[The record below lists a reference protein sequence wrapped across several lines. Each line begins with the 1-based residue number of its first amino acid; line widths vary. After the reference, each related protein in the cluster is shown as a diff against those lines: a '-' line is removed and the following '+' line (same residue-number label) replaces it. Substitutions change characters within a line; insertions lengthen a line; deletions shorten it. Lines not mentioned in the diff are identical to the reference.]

1 VSDVDSCVLGNVG
14 GRELRGGVLE
24 VKQRVIKC
32 APILSLLPDIL
43 GKARHDARHRF
54 DFLRDVTLSLRGGGG
69 AGRERGERGEGGRR
83 RRGMVKA
90 SRSRSEG
97 DVKATRSASEAH
109 ILPDFASNV
118 AAATAPCK
126 QEISS
131 LLGIRGEAQ
140 VVDAAGAADVAGAI
154 AGFTSGS
161 SPLNQPKESVGGGLA
176 KEKVKEG
183 VKALSTLSDLRER
196 ERERERARALTLG
209 PPLQTAAPAPEGL
222 AGGGGR
228 GAGGTGGE
236 EEIEKDGTEAK
247 KEPFRM
253 RPRKCK
259 SPPPQSA
266 TPPPSDSLS
275 LSHPAPDHGTET
287 HARQKGKTEEALSVT
302 PPPQEAPQAREL
314 LEEVYTENELMNEL
328 ITETNARQKGK
339 TEEVPLLQ
347 PLLQVR
353 ERMLTVLRI
362 LTYADV
368 C

>member
-1 VSDVDSCVLGNVG
+1 
-14 GRELRGGVLE
+14 
-24 VKQRVIKC
+24 
-32 APILSLLPDIL
+32 
-43 GKARHDARHRF
+43 
-54 DFLRDVTLSLRGGGG
+54 
-69 AGRERGERGEGGRR
+69 
-83 RRGMVKA
+83 MVKA

-109 ILPDFASNV
+109 ILPDFASSV

-126 QEISS
+126 KETLS

-140 VVDAAGAADVAGAI
+140 DVGAAGAADVAGAI

-161 SPLNQPKESVGGGLA
+161 SPLNQPKESLGGGLS
-176 KEKVKEG
+176 KEKVKES

-196 ERERERARALTLG
+196 EREKESARALTLG

-222 AGGGGR
+222 AGGGGTGAGR

-266 TPPPSDSLS
+266 TPPPSDSLF

-287 HARQKGKTEEALSVT
+287 HARQKGKMEEALSVT

-328 ITETNARQKGK
+328 NTETNARQKGK
-339 TEEVPLLQ
+339 TEEAPLLQ
-347 PLLQVR
+347 PLLQAR
-353 ERMLTVLRI
+353 ERMLTM
-362 LTYADV
+362 LTNTDV